1 MSVIELIIF
10 ILFCRLQH
18 VVICYSPEALNDKIG
33 ILPGSES
40 LNVSFNQF
48 SGYLAVQGGHTK
60 SKNLHYWFVESMNKP
75 ATDPLAFWT
84 NGGPGR

>member
-1 MSVIELIIF
+1 MFRINFVLSF
-10 ILFCRLQH
+10 FFCILQH
-18 VVICYSPEALNDKIG
+18 VVICYLQEALNDKIG

-48 SGYLAVQGGHTK
+48 SGYLAVQGREAK